1 MLVTVIPP
9 KDGTGLEYSSLYIFV
24 RLQYHCGMQTR
35 RILKSI
41 SQWHLWMIFALLGA
55 LLGGFAGYKWAL
67 AERLAAKEPIFIDE
81 AALHFF
87 ARLDTGAT
95 VSSINARDIEVVGGS
110 GTPQRSDAGKRVRF
124 TVENAAGQNS
134 RVEATIDQV
143 RGIATSD
150 CRELRYHVYLTVVY
164 DGAPYRLLM
173 NLNDRTNSKDKLLLG
188 RNWLRHGFVVDVSR
202 T

>member
-1 MLVTVIPP
+1 MHVRRKLMSNP
-9 KDGTGLEYSSLYIFV
+9 KQFWWI
-24 RLQYHCGMQTR
+24 
-35 RILKSI
+35 
-41 SQWHLWMIFALLGA
+41 IFALVCGFLGA
-55 LLGGFAGYKWAL
+55 FAGYCWAL
-67 AERLAAKEPIFIDE
+67 AERLPAVAQVFIDE
-81 AALHFF
+81 ASLEFA

-110 GTPQRSDAGKRVRF
+110 GTPLRSDAGKRVRF
-124 TVENAAGQNS
+124 TLENSAGQNA

-164 DGAPYRLLM
+164 DGEPYRVLM
-173 NLNDRTNSKDKLLLG
+173 NLNDRTSSKDKMLLG

>member
-1 MLVTVIPP
+1 MESESRQGRIP
-9 KDGTGLEYSSLYIFV
+9 DGTLYIPTL
-24 RLQYHCGMQTR
+24 LQYYCGMQDRSKVMT
-35 RILKSI
+35 I
-41 SQWHLWMIFALLGA
+41 SERHWWIIGA
-55 LLGGFAGYKWAL
+55 LACALIGAFAGYNWVR
-67 AERLAAKEPIFIDE
+67 AERLSAVEQVFIDE
-81 AALHFF
+81 AALAFV

-124 TVENAAGQNS
+124 TLENSVGENA

-150 CRELRYHVYLTVVY
+150 CRELRYHVYLTVVH
-164 DGAPYRLLM
+164 DGEPYRILM
-173 NLNDRTNSKDKLLLG
+173 NLNDRSRSKDKMLLG

>member
-1 MLVTVIPP
+1 MQFPRFFKSLPRAPVWILV
-9 KDGTGLEYSSLYIFV
+9 GLV
-24 RLQYHCGMQTR
+24 CG
-35 RILKSI
+35 S
-41 SQWHLWMIFALLGA
+41 
-55 LLGGFAGYKWAL
+55 LGGFAGHRWSVN
-67 AERLAAKEPIFIDE
+67 ERLAAKEPIFIDE
-81 AALHFF
+81 AALEFS

-95 VSSINARDIEVVGGS
+95 ISSINARDIEVVGGS
-110 GTPQRSDAGKRVRF
+110 GTPRRSDKGKRVLF
-124 TVENAAGQNS
+124 TVENAAGQNA

-164 DGAPYRLLM
+164 DGASYRLLM
-173 NLNDRTNSKDKLLLG
+173 NLNDRTDSKDKLLLG